1 MPLNAATLAISAK
14 FRWMINRICM
24 EAYSTSLEATY
35 TLCGPTVTTA
45 PDTHPHMYTRVPIV
59 WPWCGLE
66 CCVCSECVQLEA
78 KAAGGEEG
86 KWRINKRRR
95 QRKGN
100 AIYTAEIWK
109 EGRSGDETEANE
121 NESSGEVCQQTQTW
135 AARLNMENVT
145 CFSSA
150 RGLLF
155 GVAYVGV
162 SVSCCVLALEVVH
175 HLT

>member
-1 MPLNAATLAISAK
+1 MSAL
-14 FRWMINRICM
+14 
-24 EAYSTSLEATY
+24 S
-35 TLCGPTVTTA
+35 
-45 PDTHPHMYTRVPIV
+45 
-59 WPWCGLE
+59 
-66 CCVCSECVQLEA
+66 VCSWRPRLLEERRENE
-78 KAAGGEEG
+78 GSTREEDRG
-86 KWRINKRRR
+86 
-95 QRKGN
+95 KGN